1 MEIKGNKGAGKMLV
15 FECSIKVRVKKDIS
29 YERTGGYLTYF
40 LDSALGKNEDMLEL
54 HNKREYKFY
63 CFDLLYPCEKDRIY
77 KAGNVYTFR
86 LRTVKQE
93 LAEYFSKELLYH
105 ESRELKGVHIDM
117 KIIPNRPLERVYSL
131 TPVIIKGDEGYW
143 KNTLHLEQYEERLKV
158 NLLKKYEMLTG
169 EKLEEDFSLYK
180 MIEFKNH
187 VPVKVIYKNIHLLG
201 DKIILY
207 PSSDERARELLYMA
221 LGTGLGENNSRG
233 AGFLNYQYV
242 K

>member
-1 MEIKGNKGAGKMLV
+1 MLV
-15 FECSIKVRVKKDIS
+15 YELCIKVKTKKDIP
-29 YERTGGYLTYF
+29 YERAGGYLTYF
-40 LDSALGKNEDMLEL
+40 LDSALGKKEDMLAL
-54 HNKREYKFY
+54 HNKREFKFY

-77 KAGNVYTFR
+77 KEGRVYTFR

-93 LAEYFSKELLYH
+93 LAEYFFKELLYH
-105 ESRELKGVHIDM
+105 ESRELKGVHIDI
-117 KIIPNRPLERVYSL
+117 KIIPKRPLERVYSL

-169 EKLEEDFSLYK
+169 GKLEEDFSLYK

-187 VPVKVIYKNIHLLG
+187 VPVKVAYKNIHLLG
-201 DKIILY
+201 DKITLS
-207 PSSDERARELLYMA
+207 PSNDERAGELLYMA
-221 LGTGLGENNSRG
+221 LGTGLGENNGRG
-233 AGFLNYQYV
+233 AGFLNYQYI